1 MSNDEIRMRSFHSI
15 STRVIARTSF
25 VTRYSAFV
33 IFPLLYSCSSFSF
46 LPHPP
51 AEAIVYALGPREG
64 HTSPL
69 GANLKPACPA
79 LVFEGDGFKLS
90 TAHEGA
96 IRGVVTELGGDK
108 KTRLLIAG
116 YAQPDLPHDHARS
129 LSERRAQA
137 VRQRLIELEL
147 DPSKIQTVGFGN
159 DFSPSGPS
167 SGVVVIY
174 RQ

>member
-1 MSNDEIRMRSFHSI
+1 MSNDEIRMTNFHSI
-15 STRVIARTSF
+15 SARVNVLTSF
-25 VTRYSAFV
+25 VTRHSAFV
-33 IFPLLYSCSSFSF
+33 ILTLLSSCSSVTF
-46 LPHPP
+46 LTQP
-51 AEAIVYALGPREG
+51 ASEAIVYALGPREG

-79 LVFEGDGFKLS
+79 LVFDGDGFKLS
-90 TAHEGA
+90 DAHEGA
-96 IRGVVTELGGDK
+96 IRGVVTELGSNK

>member
-15 STRVIARTSF
+15 STRVNARTSV

-33 IFPLLYSCSSFSF
+33 IFPLLSSCSSFSF

-96 IRGVVTELGGDK
+96 IRGVVTELGGDN

>member
-1 MSNDEIRMRSFHSI
+1 MSNDEIRMTNFHSI
-15 STRVIARTSF
+15 SARVNVLTSF
-25 VTRYSAFV
+25 ITRHSAFV
-33 IFPLLYSCSSFSF
+33 ILTLLSSCSSVTF
-46 LPHPP
+46 LTHPP
-51 AEAIVYALGPREG
+51 SEAIVYALGPREG

-79 LVFEGDGFKLS
+79 LVFDGDGFKLS
-90 TAHEGA
+90 GAHEGA
-96 IRGVVTELGGDK
+96 IRGVVTELDGNK